1 MMNKT
6 RIFVGLLMALL
17 FSMCTSSKQKGEGL
31 PVLNVADALHA
42 ALPDTFTWNSIA
54 KNVRMIPLKTDGL
67 IGNGPNVKYF
77 SDDLIIVTEYHSGVF
92 VFDGEG
98 QEIVSFDH
106 RGMGPKEYLYTTRV
120 NYNKKDSLIL
130 LYDGGLK
137 KLFRFD
143 LEGKFVDVKSM
154 DVGGTVL
161 NIAPDGS
168 MITANREGRSLVSV
182 WDVNQQLI
190 GEHFPFDTLYTDKQK
205 SNTWLLSGKGV
216 RGETFNVLPFFSDTV
231 YSITKEGA
239 KPLCILKKGNYKC
252 SSDGLNNMLDVQDSD
267 EYLLEE
273 SVSQFSS
280 YLVYG
285 ATNQGITQLWDL
297 DTGKLLAW
305 NEAERIGSMFAPM
318 WIMGFRYVF
327 PSGNEFRKPSFDYV
341 NPNYGVFIRQA
352 DECLDDVPGLTADDN
367 PVLIVLEF

>member
-1 MMNKT
+1 MKKT
-6 RIFVGLLMALL
+6 NIFLGLLIALL
-17 FSMCTSSKQKGEGL
+17 FSMCTSPKQKGEGL
-31 PVLNVADALHA
+31 PVLNVADALDA

-67 IGNGPNVKYF
+67 IGNGPSVQYF

-120 NYNKKDSLIL
+120 NYNKADSLIL
-130 LYDGGLK
+130 LYDGGLD

-143 LEGKFVDVKSM
+143 LEGKFVDAKSV

-161 NIAPDGS
+161 NIATDGS

-182 WDVNQQLI
+182 WDANQQLI
-190 GEHFPFDTLYTDKQK
+190 GEYFPFDTLYTDKQK
-205 SNTWLLSGKGV
+205 LNSWFLSGKGV

-231 YSITKEGA
+231 CSITKEGA

-267 EYLLEE
+267 EYLLNE

-327 PSGNEFRKPSFDYV
+327 PSGNEFREPSFDYV
-341 NPNYGVFIRQA
+341 NQNYGVFIRQA

>member
-17 FSMCTSSKQKGEGL
+17 FSMCTSPKQKGEGL

-67 IGNGPNVKYF
+67 IGNGPSVQYF

-106 RGMGPKEYLYTTRV
+106 RGMGPKEYLYTTRI

-130 LYDGGLK
+130 LYDGGLD

-154 DVGGTVL
+154 DVGGTIL

-327 PSGNEFRKPSFDYV
+327 PSGNEFREASFDYV